1 MIEVVEM
8 PGQKLVKKI
17 QKKKCVHEHSVLLK
31 RNHRP
36 LRQCPGH
43 AFQIDYFGDNL
54 QTCQEKS
61 AATQVHDWVVYRLGG
76 ILGSVVHRVKIH
88 NITPVTGKER
98 VTWKT
103 GLRRLAKTPRLD
115 RLPSSSAYTHIRFYF
130 DAYAFWK
137 ITDVFS
143 WTADAHQA
151 DGWCPRV

>member
-1 MIEVVEM
+1 
-8 PGQKLVKKI
+8 
-17 QKKKCVHEHSVLLK
+17 
-31 RNHRP
+31 
-36 LRQCPGH
+36 
-43 AFQIDYFGDNL
+43 L
-54 QTCQEKS
+54 QTCQAKS

-137 ITDVFS
+137 ITSGVGCQS
-143 WTADAHQA
+143 GVGVQKIADTR
-151 DGWCPRV
+151 PKKKFKI